1 MFPLWLVTIIIFYFC
16 LAIDFCLAILSGYW
30 LWKLITICLAI
41 DCENSYY
48 FDYVTIICLIRL
60 YHDWSTENN
69 TVISLKLQFNRKIC
83 NHFLKYRCT
92 YQNYLGGFWK
102 VQVPRYC
109 LFSPKFQ
116 MCFWWGAMF
125 KNNCTI
131 WLYDNLL
138 LLSGLFHF
146 LYFIFSAP
154 ISFSLC
160 FPICLFFFVLSQ
172 TLIKCSRKAFIYI

>member
-1 MFPLWLVTIIIFYFC
+1 M
-16 LAIDFCLAILSGYW
+16 
-30 LWKLITICLAI
+30 
-41 DCENSYY
+41 
-48 FDYVTIICLIRL
+48 

-69 TVISLKLQFNRKIC
+69 TIISLKLQFNRKIY

-102 VQVPRYC
+102 IQVPRYC

-138 LLSGLFHF
+138 LLSSLFHF
-146 LYFIFSAP
+146 
-154 ISFSLC
+154 ISYSVLPFHSVYVFQFVSLL
-160 FPICLFFFVLSQ
+160 LFFLKHLSSVVEKLLY
-172 TLIKCSRKAFIYI
+172 TYRGYTIYIIENNRYGISIYFFCKTYESLPN